1 MLIYTFSQLLR
12 STNVIICSPKSLREV
27 TLNYWN
33 LILEG
38 KVKKLTV
45 KTRRYIYKLERQSFT
60 DLNCKIICTWN

>member
-1 MLIYTFSQLLR
+1 MLIYTFSQLLH

-45 KTRRYIYKLERQSFT
+45 KTRRHIRET
-60 DLNCKIICTWN
+60 DFYRFGKIICTWN